1 MNVVDCDAVLEWK
14 KIVELAKKSTVCVFF
29 SSTSYYCWGESGS
42 RGVANSQNLLSI
54 IIICIHK
61 CSVVPTSTV
70 LLILKTW
77 EGELCSLG
85 EKKHGCTI
93 LYSGKFSRD
102 LIFVDFADDRLTAKI
117 KPTK

>member
-14 KIVELAKKSTVCVFF
+14 KIVELAKKSTVRVFF
-29 SSTSYYCWGESGS
+29 SSTLYYCWGENGS
-42 RGVANSQNLLSI
+42 RGVANSQDLLS

-85 EKKHGCTI
+85 EKKYGCTI
-93 LYSGKFSRD
+93 PHSRKFSRD
-102 LIFVDFADDRLTAKI
+102 LIFMDFADDRLTAKI